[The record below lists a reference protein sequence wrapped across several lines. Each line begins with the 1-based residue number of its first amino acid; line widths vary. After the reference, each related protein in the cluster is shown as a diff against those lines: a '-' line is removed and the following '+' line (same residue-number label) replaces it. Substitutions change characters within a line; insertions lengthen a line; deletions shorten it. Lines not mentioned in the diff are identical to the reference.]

1 MLSCVPWE
9 RVTIRG
15 ILPRINIQGPHSW
28 RTGSAGPEPS
38 RPAHLS
44 GLLGDDPVA
53 GCFSMLE
60 QHSMPRSADLT
71 ALLDSMVV
79 TLGA

>member
-1 MLSCVPWE
+1 MLSCVPWDW
-9 RVTIRG
+9 VANHG
-15 ILPRINIQGPHSW
+15 NLPRINIQGPHSW

-53 GCFSMLE
+53 GCFSMLG
-60 QHSMPRSADLT
+60 QCGS
-71 ALLDSMVV
+71 
-79 TLGA
+79 LGLGT